1 MSHKPHTNEMTVTVD
16 AGRKSRTYRLPL
28 SMRHEIESFIA
39 SQLKQAA
46 IEKSIPAE
54 KVLPEL
60 ADDTQRPATM
70 LRGARYK
77 AGMTQKEL
85 AAALE
90 IHQHHLS
97 EMEHGKRPIGK
108 SMARKLAEALDCDYK
123 VFL

>member
-1 MSHKPHTNEMTVTVD
+1 MPHTNEMTVTVD

-28 SMRHEIESFIA
+28 SMRHEGFIA

-46 IEKSIPAE
+46 LEKSIPAE

-60 ADDTQRPATM
+60 GDDTQRPATM

-85 AAALE
+85 AEALE

-108 SMARKLAEALDCDYK
+108 SMARKLAESLECDYK

>member
-1 MSHKPHTNEMTVTVD
+1 MPGN
-16 AGRKSRTYRLPL
+16 
-28 SMRHEIESFIA
+28 
-39 SQLKQAA
+39 
-46 IEKSIPAE
+46 SIPAE

-70 LRGARYK
+70 LRSARYK

-85 AAALE
+85 AGILE

-108 SMARKLAEALDCDYK
+108 NMAKKLSEVLDCDYR